1 MEENLPEMI
10 VSPPKEPVVEPPA
23 VISPVQPV
31 DPGVSSA
38 TISALKNDL
47 KRMLNQRALGVASR
61 LSGAS
66 QDEQLRSSEG
76 VLSRIEMEIAHFK
89 LLQQKGETKLPTESI
104 KSEFLVLNPS
114 AAGFAIEALINRLE
128 GYRSSAKEKVSA
140 PELLDFPI

>member
-1 MEENLPEMI
+1 MP
-10 VSPPKEPVVEPPA
+10 VAPVAEPVAQP
-23 VISPVQPV
+23 QPV

-47 KRMLNQRALGVASR
+47 KRMLNQRAIAVASK
-61 LSGAS
+61 LSGAG
-66 QDEQLRSSEG
+66 QDEQLRSCES

-128 GYRSSAKEKVSA
+128 GYRSSSKEKVGRCCLGTLFSQYS
-140 PELLDFPI
+140 